1 MYITNSPSLV
11 ASITFH
17 TQQCGGLS
25 GFSICISILNSHF
38 LSRGVNWS
46 LPAVLIRLFLCIPI
60 THNESSG
67 MKRWESPLIISPQG
81 KPRLHLDPNVR
92 DEHLPDRHL
101 PDQRLPD
108 ERLPDQHPPAFH
120 QPVRQR
126 ILRKLNSQ
134 SSFYKRGKLYMF
146 PNCWYLVSGH
156 SWFHCKTRFLRFILL
171 NLIRI
176 GQSQGGNNRKLGSW

>member
-1 MYITNSPSLV
+1 MY
-11 ASITFH
+11 
-17 TQQCGGLS
+17 
-25 GFSICISILNSHF
+25 LNFHF

-101 PDQRLPD
+101 PDQHLPD
-108 ERLPDQHPPAFH
+108 ERLPDHQHSPAFH
-120 QPVRQR
+120 RRVRQR
-126 ILRKLNSQ
+126 IQRKLNSQ
-134 SSFYKRGKLYMF
+134 ASFYKRGKLYMF

-176 GQSQGGNNRKLGSW
+176 GQNQGGKNWKLEPRKSKNVSFAE